1 MGIAKNQSM
10 ILRVFLKHMM
20 TIMFCFITDVQ
31 NITYSSIMTDIISV
45 SHIGVMPLTET
56 FLIFFLNLHLS
67 TSLENVSWRNLFF
80 SSFPSTQYKT
90 IPMLGSQSDISGY
103 RLIREGVIF
112 HSRTWI
118 LVIRARPEILPLL
131 VKTMQ
136 SFQPYQDQ
144 TR

>member
-1 MGIAKNQSM
+1 MGTAKNQSM

-20 TIMFCFITDVQ
+20 TIMFCFITDIQ

-67 TSLENVSWRNLFF
+67 TSLGNVSWRNLFF

-90 IPMLGSQSDISGY
+90 IPMLGSQSDISGS
-103 RLIREGVIF
+103 RPIREGVIF

>member
-1 MGIAKNQSM
+1 MGIVKNQSM